1 MATGGHTSGD
11 AVAGVTIS
19 FTIVAAFCT
28 IMRLYTRFVLNKMG
42 GVDDVFIAIATVLAV
57 ALTTTMCAQVKY
69 GMGRHQ
75 SSLTAHDLL
84 WTNRWFWVSL
94 WTYYSALYCA
104 KLAILLQY
112 LRIFPQETF
121 RRVNYGLI
129 AFITAYSCWT
139 IFSAIF
145 SCTPVSYFWTHSI
158 DPNAKGTCLNRLV
171 VWFTNAALNI
181 VTDIAVAVLPLP
193 VIKTLNLPKSQKLA
207 LTFVFCLGGIT
218 CVVSLMRLQS
228 LYAVSVSEDISW
240 DNPMA
245 ALWSNLEVN
254 IGIICSCLP
263 TLKTCVMR
271 VFPKMFTSSRGTSTG
286 HGIMTIGGGVS
297 GGYGQGTGGRKK
309 NRDSIGM
316 NFLGRGK
323 RDVDV
328 YEGRT
333 GEFDDMGT
341 QIRPGSPQMMGKE
354 GDGIQVV
361 TVVQQDSAPLAR
373 DGSRKSDSEST
384 RKLVRE
390 FP

>member
-1 MATGGHTSGD
+1 M
-11 AVAGVTIS
+11 
-19 FTIVAAFCT
+19 
-28 IMRLYTRFVLNKMG
+28 
-42 GVDDVFIAIATVLAV
+42 
-57 ALTTTMCAQVKY
+57 
-69 GMGRHQ
+69 
-75 SSLTAHDLL
+75 
-84 WTNRWFWVSL
+84 
-94 WTYYSALYCA
+94 
-104 KLAILLQY
+104 
-112 LRIFPQETF
+112 
-121 RRVNYGLI
+121 
-129 AFITAYSCWT
+129 
-139 IFSAIF
+139 
-145 SCTPVSYFWTHSI
+145 
-158 DPNAKGTCLNRLV
+158 
-171 VWFTNAALNI
+171 
-181 VTDIAVAVLPLP
+181 TDIAVAVLPLP

-271 VFPKMFTSSRGTSTG
+271 VFPKMFTSSRGTSSG
-286 HGIMTIGGGVS
+286 HGIMTIGGGMS

-309 NRDSIGM
+309 KRDSINM
-316 NFLGRGK
+316 NFLSRGK

-333 GEFDDMGT
+333 GDLDDMGGT

-390 FP
+390 YP

>member
-1 MATGGHTSGD
+1 
-11 AVAGVTIS
+11 
-19 FTIVAAFCT
+19 
-28 IMRLYTRFVLNKMG
+28 
-42 GVDDVFIAIATVLAV
+42 
-57 ALTTTMCAQVKY
+57 
-69 GMGRHQ
+69 
-75 SSLTAHDLL
+75 
-84 WTNRWFWVSL
+84 
-94 WTYYSALYCA
+94 
-104 KLAILLQY
+104 
-112 LRIFPQETF
+112 
-121 RRVNYGLI
+121 
-129 AFITAYSCWT
+129 
-139 IFSAIF
+139 
-145 SCTPVSYFWTHSI
+145 
-158 DPNAKGTCLNRLV
+158 
-171 VWFTNAALNI
+171 

-309 NRDSIGM
+309 KRDSIGM
-316 NFLGRGK
+316 NFLSRGK

-361 TVVQQDSAPLAR
+361 TVVQQDSTPLAR
-373 DGSRKSDSEST
+373 DGTRKSDSEST

>member
-1 MATGGHTSGD
+1 
-11 AVAGVTIS
+11 
-19 FTIVAAFCT
+19 
-28 IMRLYTRFVLNKMG
+28 
-42 GVDDVFIAIATVLAV
+42 
-57 ALTTTMCAQVKY
+57 
-69 GMGRHQ
+69 
-75 SSLTAHDLL
+75 
-84 WTNRWFWVSL
+84 
-94 WTYYSALYCA
+94 
-104 KLAILLQY
+104 
-112 LRIFPQETF
+112 
-121 RRVNYGLI
+121 
-129 AFITAYSCWT
+129 
-139 IFSAIF
+139 
-145 SCTPVSYFWTHSI
+145 
-158 DPNAKGTCLNRLV
+158 
-171 VWFTNAALNI
+171 

-286 HGIMTIGGGVS
+286 HGIMTIGGGMS

-309 NRDSIGM
+309 KRDSIGM

-323 RDVDV
+323 RDADV

-333 GEFDDMGT
+333 GDFDDMGGT

>member
-1 MATGGHTSGD
+1 M
-11 AVAGVTIS
+11 
-19 FTIVAAFCT
+19 
-28 IMRLYTRFVLNKMG
+28 
-42 GVDDVFIAIATVLAV
+42 
-57 ALTTTMCAQVKY
+57 
-69 GMGRHQ
+69 
-75 SSLTAHDLL
+75 
-84 WTNRWFWVSL
+84 
-94 WTYYSALYCA
+94 
-104 KLAILLQY
+104 
-112 LRIFPQETF
+112 
-121 RRVNYGLI
+121 
-129 AFITAYSCWT
+129 
-139 IFSAIF
+139 
-145 SCTPVSYFWTHSI
+145 
-158 DPNAKGTCLNRLV
+158 
-171 VWFTNAALNI
+171 
-181 VTDIAVAVLPLP
+181 TDIAVAVLPLP

-271 VFPKMFTSSRGTSTG
+271 VFPKMFTSSRGTSSG
-286 HGIMTIGGGVS
+286 HGIMTIGGGMS

-309 NRDSIGM
+309 KRDSINM
-316 NFLGRGK
+316 NFLSRGK

-333 GEFDDMGT
+333 GDLDDIGGT

-390 FP
+390 YP